1 MLLQKGITGF
11 SDYRNPLQTTENF
24 QLFKTICYTAAAA
37 FNAEIIE
44 ISDNQY
50 PQNYFSANI
59 LSDEKNIYILL
70 NRCYPIIGFTKEPH
84 GNKHFIDYKKLSSM
98 LSYQYNVIS
107 CDILNS
113 PFDSSSHSL
122 DKYELQ
128 QIEYYQPTSIGNI
141 IFNEWD

>member
-11 SDYRNPLQTTENF
+11 SDCRNPLQTTENF

-59 LSDEKNIYILL
+59 LLNGKSICILL
-70 NRCYPIIGFTKEPH
+70 NRYYPIIGFTRELH
-84 GNKHFIDYKKLSSM
+84 GSKYFIDCKELFSM
-98 LSYQYNVIS
+98 LSYQYNVIA
-107 CDILNS
+107 CDRLNA
-113 PFDSSSHSL
+113 PFDNCPHAL
-122 DKYELQ
+122 DKCELQ
-128 QIEYYQPTSIGNI
+128 QIEYYRPTSIGNI